1 MKQALQGRKQDDY
14 YAHPRGDLYFL
25 IVFSVRIMGKRQIGE
40 LQPSELVI
48 TILISEI
55 AAIPMQDNGAPLINS
70 VIPVLLLISF
80 EVIASVVSMK
90 FPKFRGLMQGHSLIV
105 IRNGMIDQTQ
115 LKRLRFTVDD
125 LMEALRQKDVFRIE
139 DVQYAIAETNG
150 TLSVL
155 LKPEKRV
162 PVAEELNVT
171 IPDDGLPCIVISD
184 GRIITS
190 AFKDCGMT
198 MKKLQTHIKKSGL
211 ELKDILIMEI
221 DRSGNTTII
230 KRDERLNNGKMG

>member
-1 MKQALQGRKQDDY
+1 MIITLIRA
-14 YAHPRGDLYFL
+14 AILYFL
-25 IVFSVRIMGKRQIGE
+25 IVCSVRIMGKRQIGE

-90 FPKFRGLMQGHSLIV
+90 FPKLRGIMQGHSLI
-105 IRNGMIDQTQ
+105 RNGIIDQTQ
-115 LKRLRFTVDD
+115 LKRLRFTIDD

-150 TLSVL
+150 TLSIL

-171 IPDDGLPCIVISD
+171 LPDDGLPCIVISD

-211 ELKDILIMEI
+211 ELKDILVMEI
-221 DRSGNTTII
+221 DRSGNTTVI
-230 KRDERLNNGKMG
+230 KRDERLSNGKMG

>member
-1 MKQALQGRKQDDY
+1 MIITLIRA
-14 YAHPRGDLYFL
+14 AILYFL
-25 IVFSVRIMGKRQIGE
+25 IVCSVRIMGKRQIGE

-70 VIPVLLLISF
+70 VIPVLLLI
-80 EVIASVVSMK
+80 ASVVSMK
-90 FPKFRGLMQGHSLIV
+90 FPKLRGIMQGHSLIV
-105 IRNGMIDQTQ
+105 IRNGIIDQTQ
-115 LKRLRFTVDD
+115 LKRLRFTIDD

-150 TLSVL
+150 TLSIL

-162 PVAEELNVT
+162 PTAEDLNVT
-171 IPDDGLPCIVISD
+171 LPDDGLPCVVISD

-211 ELKDILIMEI
+211 ELKDILVMEI
-221 DRSGNTTII
+221 DRSGNTTVI
-230 KRDERLNNGKMG
+230 KRDERLSNGKMG

>member
-1 MKQALQGRKQDDY
+1 MIITLIRA
-14 YAHPRGDLYFL
+14 AILYFL

-80 EVIASVVSMK
+80 DVSMK